1 MSLQA
6 INFYSPYEE
15 GEMVIA
21 ELLIARFIIGCV
33 FIVSGLGKLFS
44 FPSLKDEILDYG
56 LPLSDGQVQTV
67 AYSLPFVE
75 LILGV
80 LNFVGFSLRIIS
92 LLEIFLLLI
101 FTCAIAINVRRG
113 RRFSCHCFGSSSA
126 VIGPMTIL
134 RNGLLLA
141 LAFWIFLSTSLT
153 VSLVSSVILWHSEM
167 QLVTHIDILIPIIGS
182 IFLSLGILFILGEMN
197 PIFIKIDT

>member
-1 MSLQA
+1 
-6 INFYSPYEE
+6 
-15 GEMVIA
+15 
-21 ELLIARFIIGCV
+21 
-33 FIVSGLGKLFS
+33 
-44 FPSLKDEILDYG
+44 
-56 LPLSDGQVQTV
+56 
-67 AYSLPFVE
+67 
-75 LILGV
+75 
-80 LNFVGFSLRIIS
+80 
-92 LLEIFLLLI
+92 
-101 FTCAIAINVRRG
+101 
-113 RRFSCHCFGSSSA
+113 
-126 VIGPMTIL
+126 MTIL